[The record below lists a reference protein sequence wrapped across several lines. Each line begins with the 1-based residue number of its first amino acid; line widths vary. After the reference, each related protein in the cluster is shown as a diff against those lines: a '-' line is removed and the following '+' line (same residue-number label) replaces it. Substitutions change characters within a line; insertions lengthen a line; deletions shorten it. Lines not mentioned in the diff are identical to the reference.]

1 MNTYERVEIAHLLRQ
16 GASMVRELRDLKRLD
31 ARFAERLEQDYREAL
46 AYVVDPDKEIDEL
59 RALADD
65 MRATDILN
73 SGRRLT

>member
-1 MNTYERVEIAHLLRQ
+1 MNAQQIEIAHLLRQ
-16 GASMVRELRDLKRLD
+16 GASMVRELAALKRLD
-31 ARFAERLEQDYREAL
+31 ARFAERLETDYNEAL
-46 AYVVDPDKEIDEL
+46 AGVLDMDKELTEL